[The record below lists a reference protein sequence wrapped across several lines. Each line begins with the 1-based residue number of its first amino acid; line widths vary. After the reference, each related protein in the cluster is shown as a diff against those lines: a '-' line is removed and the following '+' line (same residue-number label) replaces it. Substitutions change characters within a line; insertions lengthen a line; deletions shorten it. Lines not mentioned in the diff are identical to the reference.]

1 MNIITRDQRMVRA
14 LFAELKRSPLW
25 RFPELRGELDAPS
38 GLGVYVIYDPRGKV
52 AHVGRT
58 PRAAGGIAQRLR
70 DHMAGDSSFTKRR
83 LKGDG
88 SKLRGKYKYRC
99 LEVRAKRRRAW
110 LEAYAIGMLCPTHIG
125 TG

>member
-1 MNIITRDQRMVRA
+1 MH
-14 LFAELKRSPLW
+14 E
-25 RFPELRGELDAPS
+25 ELDAPS

-70 DHMAGDSSFTKRR
+70 NHMAGASSFTKGK

-99 LEVRAKRRRAW
+99 IEVRA
-110 LEAYAIGMLCPTHIG
+110 
-125 TG
+125 

>member
-1 MNIITRDQRMVRA
+1 MNRDQRKVRA
-14 LFAELKRSPLW
+14 LFAQLKRAPLR
-25 RFPELRGELDAPS
+25 RFPELRTELDAPT
-38 GLGVYVIYDPRGKV
+38 GLGVYVIYDPKGRV

-70 DHMAGDSSFTKRR
+70 NHMAGASSFTNKQ

-88 SKLRGKYKYRC
+88 SKLRGRYKYRC
-99 LEVRAKRRRAW
+99 IEVRTKRHCAL
-110 LEAYAIGMLCPTHIG
+110 LEAYAIGSLCPIHIG